1 VDMGRAA
8 VHGALCGAS
17 TPKPDCVVGGEAT
30 EKACGVP
37 VARLQGH
44 SWAPIPPTGVMVNV
58 GTVLGSPS
66 PPSGQGGGGQARCRL

>member
-1 VDMGRAA
+1 MNQWQNPLKLGTGSNLVDMGRAA

-44 SWAPIPPTGVMVNV
+44 SWAPTLPI
-58 GTVLGSPS
+58 GSW
-66 PPSGQGGGGQARCRL
+66 